1 MGEIQVQAL
10 RGVSLEVYEGEF
22 VAVMGPSGSG
32 KSTVMNILG
41 CLDRPTRG
49 HYYLDGVD
57 VSQMSKNELARIR
70 NRKLGFVFQQ
80 FNLLSRTSALENVEL
95 PTVYA
100 GIRPEERAK
109 RALESLTR
117 VGLADRAGHH
127 PSQLS
132 GGQQQRVAIARGL
145 VNRPSILLA
154 DEPTGNLDSRT
165 SVEIMDIL
173 QTLNNEQ
180 GLTIVLVTHEP
191 DIAQYSKRTLEFR
204 DGKLRRDNIVR
215 DRSDCPRSSSDA
227 SHSGRA
233 SCRRRGRQCSSGKT
247 GGGQS
252 GLRLI
257 ERFARV
263 IGRSPMDFMNT
274 FRLALRA
281 LARNKMRSALTM
293 LGIIIG
299 VGAVIA
305 VVSIG
310 QGANYLVQ
318 QGIAAMGTNAVFI
331 AAGSNR
337 AGGVRQGY
345 GGVKTLT
352 IDDMN
357 AILRE
362 IPLIKE
368 AAPSLSNSQ
377 QIVYGNQNWNTRV
390 TGTTPNYFDIRT
402 WPVQSGSVFSD
413 EEVDLAAN
421 VCVLGTTVEK
431 ILFLDEDPI
440 GKTIRIG
447 NLPFRVDGVLSSK
460 GQSTVGQD
468 QDDIIFAPYT
478 TVQRKIQGITWLQ
491 TINASAVSQ
500 PASIAAVAPITSL
513 LRERHRLR
521 PGTDDDFLIRTQAD
535 IEDLADQTQS
545 VMTHA
550 AGRHRLGFLAGRR
563 DRNHEHHAGF
573 GHGTDAGDRRAHG
586 RRRDGRR
593 CAASVSGG
601 GGDAQH
607 DGRIYRNYIWA
618 CGVGADQQFAV
629 VAHADFRQGHHC
641 RGDLFGRGG
650 NLLRLLS
657 RAQSRATRS
666 DRSACGMSRTA
677 LQAVLGRQ
685 DLSCRQWKRQRTG

>member
-1 MGEIQVQAL
+1 
-10 RGVSLEVYEGEF
+10 
-22 VAVMGPSGSG
+22 
-32 KSTVMNILG
+32 
-41 CLDRPTRG
+41 
-49 HYYLDGVD
+49 
-57 VSQMSKNELARIR
+57 
-70 NRKLGFVFQQ
+70 
-80 FNLLSRTSALENVEL
+80 
-95 PTVYA
+95 
-100 GIRPEERAK
+100 
-109 RALESLTR
+109 
-117 VGLADRAGHH
+117 
-127 PSQLS
+127 
-132 GGQQQRVAIARGL
+132 
-145 VNRPSILLA
+145 
-154 DEPTGNLDSRT
+154 
-165 SVEIMDIL
+165 
-173 QTLNNEQ
+173 
-180 GLTIVLVTHEP
+180 
-191 DIAQYSKRTLEFR
+191 
-204 DGKLRRDNIVR
+204 
-215 DRSDCPRSSSDA
+215 
-227 SHSGRA
+227 
-233 SCRRRGRQCSSGKT
+233 
-247 GGGQS
+247 
-252 GLRLI
+252 
-257 ERFARV
+257 
-263 IGRSPMDFMNT
+263 MDFMNT

-352 IDDMN
+352 VDDMN
-357 AILRE
+357 AILKE
-362 IPLIKE
+362 IPLIKQ

-377 QIVYGNQNWNTRV
+377 QVVYGNQNWNTRV

-500 PASIAAVAPITSL
+500 PASLAAVAPITSL

-521 PGTDDDFLIRTQAD
+521 TSTDDDFLVRTQAD
-535 IEDLADQTQS
+535 IEDLANQTQS
-545 VMTHA
+545 VMTLL
-550 AGRHRLGFLAGRR
+550 LGGI
-563 DRNHEHHAGF
+563 
-573 GHGTDAGDRRAHG
+573 
-586 RRRDGRR
+586 
-593 CAASVSGG
+593 ASVSLLVGG
-601 GGDAQH
+601 IGIMNIMLVSVTERTREIGVRMA
-607 DGRIYRNYIWA
+607 
-618 CGVGADQQFAV
+618 VGATEDDVRRQFLVEAV
-629 VAHADFRQGHHC
+629 TLSMMGGFIGIV
-641 RGDLFGRGG
+641 FGLVGSALIS
-650 NLLRLLS
+650 NLLSWPTLIS
-657 RAQSRATRS
+657 GKAIIAAVIFSAAVGIFFGYYPAHKAAQL
-666 DRSACGMSRTA
+666 DPIEA
-677 LQAVLGRQ
+677 LRYE
-685 DLSCRQWKRQRTG
+685 